1 MTSSADHVEAVN
13 HAASMQL
20 PFVSINTFSFSANTS
35 WLLPINHSVLLIK
48 QDLFIVI
55 GISNPK
61 HYLTALSYWQEQ
73 TSLTI
78 LCVWVS
84 EREKTCLI
92 DQQCKHRWEL
102 ILTTNTWKNR
112 IPELALFCCLHA
124 NQKRATDL
132 QLLTQEKHEGL
143 TLRIDGIRETLFSL
157 PLGAGERLM
166 RHWMLE
172 SKLDA
177 SQRIKPQDG
186 NLVVEH
192 ERSYRFRVNVCP
204 TDRGRS
210 LALRLP
216 RKREAYSLESLHF
229 EEEQK
234 TLLHDTLNQKQG
246 LIIITGPTGSGKTE
260 TLYCCLQHLSQKS
273 LHIITLEDPV
283 EHQLCGVTQ
292 IPVRGV
298 GGLSYHEAVKNSL
311 RQDPDVIMI
320 GEIRDEETASIAL
333 EAAQTGHLVLAS
345 CHTTHT
351 LATCQRLK
359 QLKLSL
365 SDLSDIKTVILAQ
378 RLVRLRCVH
387 CKDTHMH
394 QCLHCHQGYL
404 GRRAVFECL
413 ALSATLLNAFHDK
426 ADQYTLKSIAENQGT
441 LWLDEHAN
449 RLIQRGVTTETEC
462 LRILGDL
469 FNHRWERKHD

>member
-1 MTSSADHVEAVN
+1 MTSSADHVEALN
-13 HAASMQL
+13 HAASLQL
-20 PFVSINTFSFSANTS
+20 PFVSINALSFSVSTS
-35 WLLPINHSVLLIK
+35 LFLPIDHSVLLLK
-48 QDLFIVI
+48 RENLIVI

-73 TSLTI
+73 TTRSI

-92 DQQCKHRWEL
+92 DQQCKQHWAL
-102 ILTTNTWKNR
+102 MLKTNTWKSH
-112 IPELALFCCLHA
+112 IPDLALFCCLLA

-157 PLGAGERLM
+157 PLGAGKRLM

-172 SKLDA
+172 SKLDN

-186 NLVVEH
+186 NLVIH
-192 ERSYRFRVNVCP
+192 HNRSYRFRVNVCP
-204 TDRGRS
+204 TDKGRS

-216 RKREAYSLESLHF
+216 RKREAYSLESLHL
-229 EEEQK
+229 EEEQE
-234 TLLHDTLNQKQG
+234 TILRDTLNQKQG

-260 TLYCCLQHLSQKS
+260 TLYCCLQYLSQRS

-292 IPVRGV
+292 IPVRGI
-298 GGLSYHEAVKNSL
+298 GGLSYHDAIKNSL

-345 CHTTHT
+345 CHTNHT

-365 SDLSDIKTVILAQ
+365 SNLSDIKTVILAQ
-378 RLVRLRCVH
+378 RLIRLQCVY
-387 CKDTHMH
+387 CKQTRAHK
-394 QCLHCHQGYL
+394 CLHCHQGYR

-413 ALSATLLNAFHDK
+413 PLSLRLLNAFHENS
-426 ADQYTLKSIAENQGT
+426 DQHTLRSIAENQGA
-441 LWLDEHAN
+441 LWMHEHAK
-449 RLIQRGVTTETEC
+449 RLIKRGVTTEIEC

-469 FNHRWERKHD
+469 FSHRWEIEHG